1 LSTTVH
7 QKRAP
12 GKQAGSRGLEAS
24 SSFEIGALD
33 LGHGNLLLDAR
44 VRRVFVIDSTRHGQ
58 FLVGND
64 IQAGPDAPNSASDRN
79 WRNANWRERPNSGI
93 TTQAPWRQ

>member
-1 LSTTVH
+1 LSTTFH
-7 QKRAP
+7 QKRAAD
-12 GKQAGSRGLEAS
+12 KQAGSRRLEAS

-64 IQAGPDAPNSASDRN
+64 IQAGPDAA
-79 WRNANWRERPNSGI
+79 EFG
-93 TTQAPWRQ
+93 Q